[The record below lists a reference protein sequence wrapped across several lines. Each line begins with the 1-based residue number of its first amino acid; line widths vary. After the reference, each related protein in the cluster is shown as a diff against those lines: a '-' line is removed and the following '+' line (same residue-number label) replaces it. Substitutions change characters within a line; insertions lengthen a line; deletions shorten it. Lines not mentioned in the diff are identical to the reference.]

1 MDVGLRSEIAG
12 AIAVKNRDTKRQE
25 SGLRVVAPNRDHK
38 IMDLNDGGFVIE
50 SEGRPPLPGYVE
62 IFRGD
67 QCIDQRLVVCEWAR
81 DGLVGYRFKR
91 ASRNGQVAADYAPNG
106 LAGLIAGPID

>member
-1 MDVGLRSEIAG
+1 
-12 AIAVKNRDTKRQE
+12 
-25 SGLRVVAPNRDHK
+25 
-38 IMDLNDGGFVIE
+38 MDLTEGGFVIE

-67 QCIDQRLVVCEWAR
+67 DCIDRRLVICEWAR

-91 ASRNGQVAADYAPNG
+91 ASRNGRVAADYAPGG
-106 LAGLIAGPID
+106 LAGLIAGPTD